1 MRAKEFLQEDSG
13 KTVTINIPITITI
26 PSGNGDPV
34 VDAGQEQE
42 QNSPELDANP
52 IMVSPLQQDLEL
64 RKAELGKESPVI
76 DKITANDNIGAEPE
90 PESLDDQFLKRLHAL
105 INPR

>member
-34 VDAGQEQE
+34 VDAGQET
-42 QNSPELDANP
+42 NSPELDANP
-52 IMVSPLQQDLEL
+52 VMVSPLQQDLEL

-76 DKITANDNIGAEPE
+76 DKIAANNDIGAEPE